1 MLCHYTWTT
10 GSEQQGQTEI
20 SDPGQISDC
29 LIWCARMIILKRLI
43 PGNSNIHVIDFS
55 DVTNLTLLH
64 HTSFDGFAITDV
76 EYCGGY
82 VFASMDNKEDTEN
95 GMVKV
100 FRGYNATTD
109 QIELLHNITG
119 MED

>member
-1 MLCHYTWTT
+1 
-10 GSEQQGQTEI
+10 
-20 SDPGQISDC
+20 
-29 LIWCARMIILKRLI
+29 MIILKRLI
-43 PGNSNIHVIDFS
+43 TGNNNVHVVDLS

-64 HTSFDGFAITDV
+64 HTSFDGFDITDV

-82 VFASMDNKEDTEN
+82 VFMSMDNKADIEN

-100 FRGYNATTD
+100 YRGYNSTTD
-109 QIELLHNITG
+109 QMELLHSITG